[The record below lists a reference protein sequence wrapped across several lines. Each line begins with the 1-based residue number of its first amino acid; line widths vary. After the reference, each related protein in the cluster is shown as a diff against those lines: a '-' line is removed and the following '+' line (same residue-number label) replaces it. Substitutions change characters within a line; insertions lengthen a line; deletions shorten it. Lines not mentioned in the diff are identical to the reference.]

1 MDLPLVSTNLLAVFF
16 SIFLGVSAI
25 WFLIRRFWGTL
36 SSFLGSVKNVIVS
49 LYVSKKDFL
58 LSALLMISV
67 AFSVIASGGSKLL
80 DLDATKAAGLISS
93 MPTDFLRA
101 RMREFLA
108 ESNFNSS
115 FWIVSLLP
123 GLAGVLNYMAFSY
136 YRRKVSGLSGALKR
150 KSAEVDAVPRVD
162 VDYLFEIELKQ
173 WFLALGLD
181 GVVRATVFRDEG
193 VKGKFSCFARYCE
206 DDDYKEKRDYLY
218 DKVGLIA
225 IACKPRVNATHLKLP
240 DPKESN
246 DAYCKYHTQYMGMS
260 LEKARGLRMRSR
272 CYIAMPIKDTRKTK
286 NIGVLVLE
294 ALGEEGLSAAIC
306 TKLEKYG
313 YLTKLSF
320 LMEFAEGL
328 RPKISM
334 LKGHE
339 I

>member
-1 MDLPLVSTNLLAVFF
+1 MSTNLLAVFF
-16 SIFLGVSAI
+16 SIFLGVSG
-25 WFLIRRFWGTL
+25 FLFLVKRFWGAL
-36 SSFLGSVKNVIVS
+36 SNCIGSIRDGVIK
-49 LYVSKKDFL
+49 LYLSKKDLL
-58 LSALLMISV
+58 LSTLLMISV
-67 AFSVIASGGSKLL
+67 AFSVIASGGGKLL
-80 DLDATKAAGLISS
+80 DLDAPKAAALISS

-115 FWIVSLLP
+115 FWLVSLLP
-123 GLAGVLNYMAFSY
+123 GLAGLLNYLAFSY
-136 YRRKVSGLSGALKR
+136 YRRKVSGLTGALKR
-150 KSAEVDAVPRVD
+150 KTAEIDAVPRVD

-173 WFLALGLD
+173 WLLALGLD

-206 DDDYKEKRDYLY
+206 DDEYKEKRDYLY

-225 IACKPRVNATHLKLP
+225 IACKPRANATHLKLP
-240 DPKESN
+240 DPKDSN
-246 DAYCKYHTQYMGMS
+246 EAYCKYHTQNMGIS

-286 NIGVLVLE
+286 NVGVLVLE
-294 ALGEEGLSAAIC
+294 ALGEEGLNIGIC
-306 TKLEKYG
+306 TKLEKFG